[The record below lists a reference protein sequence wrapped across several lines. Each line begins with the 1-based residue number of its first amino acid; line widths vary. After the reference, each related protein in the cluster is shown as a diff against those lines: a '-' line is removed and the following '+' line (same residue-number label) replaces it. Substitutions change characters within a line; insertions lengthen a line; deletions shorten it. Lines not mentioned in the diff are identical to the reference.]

1 MGMDNTPA
9 PIGTA
14 YLINVPARMSY
25 VEPDVV
31 VEAHQ
36 ETRYALACPWF
47 APRTKSDL
55 SVDEIISLLGLY
67 S

>member
-1 MGMDNTPA
+1 MQTSPA

-14 YLINVPARMSY
+14 YSITVPARMSY

-36 ETRYALACPWF
+36 QIRYALACPWF
-47 APRTKSDL
+47 APRAKSDL
-55 SVDEIISLLGLY
+55 SVDEIMSLLGLGA
-67 S
+67 